1 MLAVHIREMGFGV
14 FGKGSEIMKIRGT
27 GLIVVFILVL
37 SSFFRASAERKYFA
51 IFMDGKRCGHA
62 IHSRVVAN
70 KQVRTSEQ
78 VKFKMD
84 RFGTPVEVSTSE
96 TCIETVTGKPLG
108 FEVTQDMSAF
118 RTIIKATVSADGK
131 VDVTTTTG
139 QIEQKKNFD
148 WPEGGLMAE
157 GLRLLELKHGLE
169 EGTEYSLKLFSPS
182 MMQAMDSKVKIGAK
196 KQVDLLGRVL
206 NLTEVTSIM
215 TVPFTGEITTTSYT
229 DDELSVL
236 KTITPMMGMQ
246 LEMLACS
253 KDFALSEAEPFEFV
267 SKAFIKSPK
276 PFKELSSVKA
286 IEYRIRP
293 AEEAKDFKIPSSDNQ
308 QVKEQQDGTLIVTVR
323 PVTLPS
329 EAEIG
334 YRGSDAEVRKSLK
347 SNRFIQSDD
356 EKIQQLAKEA
366 IGDTKNAAVAAKRI
380 EQFVSEY
387 IEDKNLS
394 IGYASA
400 AEVAESRQGDCTEF
414 AVLTAALCRAA
425 GIPARIVVGVAYVD
439 EFMGYEEVFGGHS
452 WTEAY
457 VGDKWI
463 GLDSSFKAWG
473 GSGYDAGHI
482 ALATGSGELED
493 FFSLVFSIGQFEIEE
508 VTIER

>member
-27 GLIVVFILVL
+27 GLIVIIIGVL
-37 SSFFRASAERKYFA
+37 SSHFCAFAESEYFA

-62 IHSRVVAN
+62 IHSRIVID
-70 KQVRTSEQ
+70 KQVRTTEQ
-78 VKFKMD
+78 VMFKVS
-84 RFGTPVEVSTSE
+84 RFGTPVEVSTVE

-108 FEVTQDMSAF
+108 FEVMQDMSAF
-118 RTIIKATVSADGK
+118 RTIIKATVSPDGK
-131 VDVTTTTG
+131 VDVTATTG

-157 GLRLLELKHGLE
+157 GLRLVELKQGLA
-169 EGTEYSLKLFSPS
+169 EGTEYSVKLFSPS
-182 MMQAMDSKVKIGAK
+182 MMQALDSKVKIGPK

-206 NLTEVTSIM
+206 NLTEVKSTMSM
-215 TVPFTGEITTTSYT
+215 PLTGEITTTSYI
-229 DDELSVL
+229 DDELNAL

-267 SKAFIKSPK
+267 SKAFVKSPK
-276 PFKELSSVKA
+276 PLKELSSVKA

-293 AEEAKDFKIPSSDNQ
+293 AEEAKDFKILSNDNQ
-308 QVKEQQDGTLIVTVR
+308 QVKKQPDGTLVVTVE
-323 PVTLPS
+323 PAVIPS
-329 EAEIG
+329 DAEFG
-334 YRGSDAEVRKSLK
+334 YRGNNAEVRESLK
-347 SNRFIQSDD
+347 ANQYVQSDD

-366 IGDTKNAAVAAKRI
+366 IGQTKNAAVAAKRI
-380 EQFVSEY
+380 ERFVSDY

-394 IGYASA
+394 VGYASA

-425 GIPARIVVGVAYVD
+425 GIPARIVVGVAYID
-439 EFMGYEEVFGGHS
+439 EFMDYENVFGGHA
-452 WTEAY
+452 WTEVY

-463 GLDSSFKAWG
+463 GLDASFKASG
-473 GSGYDAGHI
+473 RGGYDAGHI
-482 ALATGSGELED
+482 ALAAGNGELEG